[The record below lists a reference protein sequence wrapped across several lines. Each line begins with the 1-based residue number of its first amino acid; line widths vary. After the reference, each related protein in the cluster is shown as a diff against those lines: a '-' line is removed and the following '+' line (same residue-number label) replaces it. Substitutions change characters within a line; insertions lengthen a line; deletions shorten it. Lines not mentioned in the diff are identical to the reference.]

1 VHTGV
6 QQAAHHGARCV
17 LSNPPASFVAALPL
31 LQVRGTLV
39 LLPLVY
45 RCRAVGCVYLLAPWD
60 IHAELGKAA
69 LQEMAAL
76 LAPGTFKALLRGGR
90 VQAEWYRQVLSEGP
104 MPSVPELDSTSS
116 NAAAAAALG
125 AAATPAAPA
134 AAEAPAAAVA
144 GERAVTAPLAQAA
157 QAVPAGTSLS
167 AVPLSGGGGGEGR
180 SKSSGGDGWGS
191 GEGGGMLGSC
201 DSVEPSAVSAS
212 GTGTASNSCNN
223 VNSAPLPLSNPEA
236 VMAAAA
242 AASSAAAAAAAIAP
256 VGLPVS
262 GHAAAGFQDLVL
274 WPELLDIKSDLARSR
289 HTAVSDEYAAGPG
302 GCSRRMPSGRVLW
315 CSSFVNQLVCAD
327 LLCGAGSCADC

>member
-1 VHTGV
+1 MLLLLLHWP
-6 QQAAHHGARCV
+6 C
-17 LSNPPASFVAALPL
+17 LCP

-69 LQEMAAL
+69 LQETAAL

-90 VQAEWYRQVLSEGP
+90 VQQDWYRQVLSEGP
-104 MPSVPELDSTSS
+104 MPSVPETDSTSS
-116 NAAAAAALG
+116 NTAAAAALD
-125 AAATPAAPA
+125 AATQAAPA
-134 AAEAPAAAVA
+134 AAEGA
-144 GERAVTAPLAQAA
+144 GGAVTAPLAQAA
-157 QAVPAGTSLS
+157 QAIPASASLS
-167 AVPLSGGGGGEGR
+167 ALPLSGGGGAEGR

-191 GEGGGMLGSC
+191 GEGTGMLGAAGSC
-201 DSVEPSAVSAS
+201 DSMERSAVSATGAV
-212 GTGTASNSCNN
+212 GTGGTASNSCNI
-223 VNSAPLPLSNPEA
+223 VNSAPLPLSTPEA

-262 GHAAAGFQDLVL
+262 GHAASGFQDLVL

-289 HTAVSDEYAAGPG
+289 HTAVSDGGAQAIRPHAAGPG
-302 GCSRRMPSGRVLW
+302 GCRAYAHMYEGY
-315 CSSFVNQLVCAD
+315 
-327 LLCGAGSCADC
+327 